1 MRIMSKHL
9 VLIVF
14 FLCMPILG
22 CSDGSGRQS
31 APPAQS
37 APPPPPPPSAV
48 SPVDVAGTWFSR
60 TVNNAVNCD
69 VGEFIDAQALV
80 ITQDDSAITLLT
92 STGNTFSGTVNG
104 DIVEWTGSFQE
115 RGGTTT
121 FTSLSIT
128 VSGSSASGNADW
140 TWTDGTDSCNGT
152 MAITAS
158 RDWGVEE
165 TLRNTFPRIAD
176 PVEITDGVAFVT
188 GAAQIQLVTDNDY
201 FSFVIATDAT
211 VQAELSHFDFL
222 TNNFDLEILDE
233 NLNQVALS
241 NSIDGFEKAEAQFQA
256 GDTFYIG
263 VLPISAPS
271 AASYILSIDVN

>member
-1 MRIMSKHL
+1 M
-9 VLIVF
+9 
-14 FLCMPILG
+14 
-22 CSDGSGRQS
+22 
-31 APPAQS
+31 
-37 APPPPPPPSAV
+37 
-48 SPVDVAGTWFSR
+48 
-60 TVNNAVNCD
+60 NNAVNCD
-69 VGEFIDAQALV
+69 VGEFIDAQALA

-104 DIVEWTGSFQE
+104 DIVEWTGSFEE

-121 FTSLSIT
+121 FTSLSVT

-152 MAITAS
+152 MEITAS
-158 RDWGVEE
+158 RDWSVEE
-165 TLRNTFPRIAD
+165 TQRNSFPRIAD

-188 GAAQIQLVTDNDY
+188 GAGLIQLIPDNDY

-211 VQAELSHFDFL
+211 VQAELSHFDLL

-256 GDTFYIG
+256 GDTLYIG
-263 VLPISAPS
+263 VLPISEPS